1 MPLVQNSFGTWSL
14 KPRGQPLEVF
24 PGKKLCFLFNP
35 LTSVP
40 YACYLDADVYSRKT
54 VVQKCI
60 FLPFSFVE
68 CADTRNGLELE
79 SKWKPEKSIREEFE
93 ERFPGCYVN
102 LL

>member
-1 MPLVQNSFGTWSL
+1 MLAIWMLMFT
-14 KPRGQPLEVF
+14 
-24 PGKKLCFLFNP
+24 PGKLLSK
-35 LTSVP
+35 
-40 YACYLDADVYSRKT
+40 
-54 VVQKCI
+54 KCI
-60 FLPFSFVE
+60 FLPFSFIE